1 MVSEEPK
8 VKDGQRF
15 SQRHRRLNC
24 SGYLR
29 GRSEIGKMEG
39 IMPAGRPGRK
49 EKIYLGIDIKRFYR
63 KYHTL

>member
-15 SQRHRRLNC
+15 SQRQTAELLGV
-24 SGYLR
+24 ST
-29 GRSEIGKMEG
+29 RSIRNWEMEG

>member
-1 MVSEEPK
+1 MSFYQYFFVGK
-8 VKDGQRF
+8 
-15 SQRHRRLNC
+15 
-24 SGYLR
+24 
-29 GRSEIGKMEG
+29 IGA